1 MAAAIGEESGA
12 GCAIDDRQVARLT
25 SHSSCSGSSGSGSSG
40 RGSSGSGSSG
50 SGSSG
55 SGSSG
60 SGSSGSG
67 SSGSGSGRA
76 RQLMAVAIGEGA
88 GCVIDRMH
96 N

>member
-1 MAAAIGEESGA
+1 MAATIGEESGA
-12 GCAIDDRQVARLT
+12 GCMIDDRQVARLT
-25 SHSSCSGSSGSGSSG
+25 SHSSC
-40 RGSSGSGSSG
+40 
-50 SGSSG
+50 
-55 SGSSG
+55 

-88 GCVIDRMH
+88 GCVIDRMY

>member
-1 MAAAIGEESGA
+1 MAATIGEESGA
-12 GCAIDDRQVARLT
+12 GCTIDDRQVARLT
-25 SHSSCSGSSGSGSSG
+25 SHSSC
-40 RGSSGSGSSG
+40 
-50 SGSSG
+50 

-88 GCVIDRMH
+88 GCVIDRS
-96 N
+96 